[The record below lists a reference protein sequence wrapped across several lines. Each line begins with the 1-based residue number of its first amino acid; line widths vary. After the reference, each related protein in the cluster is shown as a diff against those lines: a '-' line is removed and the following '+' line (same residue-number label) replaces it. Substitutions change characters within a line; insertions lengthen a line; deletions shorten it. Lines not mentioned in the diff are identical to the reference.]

1 MSRDRTTAPI
11 ADTATDAPLRVL
23 AETGT
28 ESEIRF
34 GASPSRRASA
44 STTPALTTGSD
55 GANREPSPTL
65 LQRTFRLRRAAADI
79 LVILLIAVAAF
90 AIWPVRLGGATSY
103 IIIKG
108 TSMEPKFHTGDLA
121 VLRAQDSYR
130 TGDIVAY
137 RIPHG
142 NAGGGHLVIHRI
154 IGRSHGG
161 FLMQGDNRTTPDS
174 WYPKASDILGKFRLL
189 VPLPGIQFWAL
200 MPWVCC
206 AAIGLAVM
214 WILWPRRQDSDSIE
228 LPESGDPNTPTG
240 ATTTMVATEPVPIGA
255 RRLRRLERDEAARQQ
270 RSRPRRTSRRSRHQA
285 AT

>member
-1 MSRDRTTAPI
+1 MSRHRTTSPV
-11 ADTATDAPLRVL
+11 ADSATDAPVSVL
-23 AETGT
+23 AKAGN
-28 ESEIRF
+28 ESEIHF
-34 GASPSRRASA
+34 GAAPSRRVSA
-44 STTPALTTGSD
+44 SKTPALTSGSE
-55 GANREPSPTL
+55 GTNPEPSPTL

-79 LVILLIAVAAF
+79 LVMVLIAVAAF

-161 FLMQGDNRTTPDS
+161 FLMQGDNRDTPDS
-174 WYPKASDILGKFRLL
+174 WYPKPSDVLGKFRIL
-189 VPLPGIQFWAL
+189 VPLPGMQFWAL
-200 MPWVCC
+200 LPWVCC

-214 WILWPRRQDSDSIE
+214 WILWPRRPEPEPTTDPEDSDRSAR
-228 LPESGDPNTPTG
+228 LVGAES
-240 ATTTMVATEPVPIGA
+240 IGA
-255 RRLRRLERDEAARQQ
+255 GVGVAVPMGERRLRRLERDEAARQQ
-270 RSRPRRTSRRSRHQA
+270 NSRPRRSRHQA

>member
-1 MSRDRTTAPI
+1 MSRGRATAPI
-11 ADTATDAPLRVL
+11 ADAAADAPVRVL

-34 GASPSRRASA
+34 GAAPSRGASA
-44 STTPALTTGSD
+44 SNELALTAGSV
-55 GANREPSPTL
+55 NPEPRPSL
-65 LQRTFRLRRAAADI
+65 RQRTFRLRRAAADI
-79 LVILLIAVAAF
+79 LVMVLIAVAAF

-103 IIIKG
+103 IIVKG

-130 TGDIVAY
+130 KGDIVAY
-137 RIPHG
+137 RIPARG
-142 NAGGGHLVIHRI
+142 PGAGHLVIHRI
-154 IGRSHGG
+154 IGHSHGG

-214 WILWPRRQDSDSIE
+214 WILWPRRPDPITDLEDTDRPARPVGAESIGVGV
-228 LPESGDPNTPTG
+228 S
-240 ATTTMVATEPVPIGA
+240 VAVPVGA
-255 RRLRRLERDEAARQQ
+255 RRLRRLERDAAARQP
-270 RSRPRRTSRRSRHQA
+270 RSRPRRTSRR
-285 AT
+285 ATHHVAN

>member
-1 MSRDRTTAPI
+1 MSRHRTTLPV
-11 ADTATDAPLRVL
+11 ADTATDAPVSVL
-23 AETGT
+23 AETGN

-34 GASPSRRASA
+34 GAAPSRRASA
-44 STTPALTTGSD
+44 STESVLPRGSGD
-55 GANREPSPTL
+55 ADREPRPTL

-161 FLMQGDNRTTPDS
+161 FLMQGDNRNTPDS
-174 WYPKASDILGKFRLL
+174 WYPKPSDVLGKFRIL
-189 VPLPGIQFWAL
+189 VPIPGMQFWAFL
-200 MPWVCC
+200 PWVCC

-214 WILWPRRQDSDSIE
+214 WILWPRRPEPDPTTDPEDSDRWAR
-228 LPESGDPNTPTG
+228 LVGAES
-240 ATTTMVATEPVPIGA
+240 IGA
-255 RRLRRLERDEAARQQ
+255 GVGVAVPMGERRLRRLERDEAARQQ
-270 RSRPRRTSRRSRHQA
+270 HSRPRRSRHQA

>member
-1 MSRDRTTAPI
+1 MSRHRTASPI
-11 ADTATDAPLRVL
+11 ADTAADAPVSVL
-23 AETGT
+23 AKTGN

-34 GASPSRRASA
+34 GAAPSRRVSA
-44 STTPALTTGSD
+44 SNESVLPRGSAD
-55 GANREPSPTL
+55 ADRAPRPTL

-142 NAGGGHLVIHRI
+142 NAGGGRLVIHRI

-161 FLMQGDNRTTPDS
+161 FLMQGDNRDTPDS
-174 WYPKASDILGKFRLL
+174 WYPKPSDVLGKFRIL
-189 VPLPGIQFWAL
+189 VPLPGMQFWAL
-200 MPWVCC
+200 LPWVCC

-214 WILWPRRQDSDSIE
+214 WILWPRRPDPTTDLEDADRPPRLFGAESI
-228 LPESGDPNTPTG
+228 GVG
-240 ATTTMVATEPVPIGA
+240 VGVAVPVGE

-270 RSRPRRTSRRSRHQA
+270 RSRPRRASRRSTHQGA
-285 AT
+285 N